1 MMPSPATTPE
11 SIPLLPPPAP
21 RALSWAAAVFIHV
34 LVIAAVIWQS
44 AAPQRVQPPALVA
57 ELWAPMPSVVTAAPS
72 SAVRPQPQPAPQPTP
87 EPSPPPAPTTPTVTQ
102 RDADIA
108 LTQHKQQQL
117 EKEQREKAAQLAQA
131 EREKA
136 VREKAA
142 REKAERERAQK
153 LQLAQLEKEKQ
164 AKAEREKAL
173 QRERQKAQAAAQEQ
187 ALAAE
192 REATLRRLQGS
203 AGTAT
208 AQSSASATRAPTVG
222 APTAGIAASAGPSA
236 GYAAQV
242 TARVRPNIVY
252 PHSFNRANPRAE
264 VRVRATPDG
273 RITSVQLTRSS
284 GDAAWDEAVVRALH
298 KTATLPRDIHGSV
311 PTDLL
316 FSFQPQD

>member
-1 MMPSPATTPE
+1 MPSLTPATE
-11 SIPLLPPPAP
+11 STPLLPPPAP

-108 LTQHKQQQL
+108 LTQRKQQQL

-131 EREKA
+131 E
-136 VREKAA
+136 REKAA

>member
-1 MMPSPATTPE
+1 MPSLTPATE
-11 SIPLLPPPAP
+11 STPLLPPPAP

-72 SAVRPQPQPAPQPTP
+72 SAVRPQPQSAPQPTP

-108 LTQHKQQQL
+108 LTQRKQQQL

-131 EREKA
+131 E
-136 VREKAA
+136 REKAA

-203 AGTAT
+203 AGSAT

-236 GYAAQV
+236 GYAVQV